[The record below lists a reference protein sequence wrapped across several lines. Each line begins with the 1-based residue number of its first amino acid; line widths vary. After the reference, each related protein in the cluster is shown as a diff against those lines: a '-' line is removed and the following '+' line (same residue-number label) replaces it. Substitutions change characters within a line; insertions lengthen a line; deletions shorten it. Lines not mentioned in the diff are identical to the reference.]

1 MQLVSKMKIET
12 PRLILR
18 DFEMRD
24 LADLH
29 EMLGDAETMQ
39 NCEPAFEFEKTEA
52 FLRDFCIGRKA
63 AVAAALRDSGKVI
76 GYILFNS
83 IGAHEVYELGWIF
96 NKNFWRQ
103 GYAFEAISALI
114 EHGFSQMGIHKFFA
128 EAIDT
133 EKSVGLMEKL
143 GMKREGI
150 QRAHTKDCKGQWVDM
165 YIYGLL
171 RDDYF
176 DNKTGVF

>member
-1 MQLVSKMKIET
+1 MNIET
-12 PRLILR
+12 SRLYLR

-39 NCEPAFEFEKTEA
+39 NCEPAFELEKTKE
-52 FLRDFCIGRKA
+52 FLHSFCIGRKA
-63 AVAAALRDSGKVI
+63 AVAAALCDSGKVI
-76 GYILFNS
+76 GYILFNPL
-83 IGAHEVYELGWIF
+83 GEPEVYELGWIF

-103 GYAFEAISALI
+103 GYAYEAISALI

-150 QRAHTKDCKGQWVDM
+150 QRSHTKDCDGQWVDL

-171 RDDYF
+171 RNDYF